1 MYPPQKTLPPAVL
14 KPVASLRA
22 LLEATGAAVKFLF
35 LSAVLDHESTAIILD
50 QLRSLQVSAENEER
64 SERWVVLVRS
74 VVRSLV
80 PLLNRTTK
88 ELFAIRDN
96 PIAAYYLRQIREA
109 VKLVEGEKMIR
120 RKREDF

>member
-1 MYPPQKTLPPAVL
+1 MHEDPKSKIPPAIL
-14 KPVASLRA
+14 KRLAILCA
-22 LLEATGAAVKFLF
+22 MIEAVGSAVKFLF
-35 LSAVLDHESTAIILD
+35 LINILDHESTAIITY
-50 QLRSLQVSAENEER
+50 QLRSLQVAADEER
-64 SERWVVLVRS
+64 QERGRALMRS
-74 VVRSLV
+74 VVEQLV
-80 PLLNRTTK
+80 PLSNRVTK